1 MLARALLG
9 LVVAAAFFS
18 ESNALADNRIAL
30 LIGNQDYK
38 LDALD
43 LQNPHNDV
51 AVVGAALKQVGFD
64 VRIVRDAGFGRLQKE
79 VNRYT
84 KRLRRAGKDAVGFFY
99 YSGHGALNE
108 QNRYNYLIPTDVET
122 DDSAD
127 LWDGSIRL
135 KRIVSDLKDQASNAI
150 HFVVF
155 DACRNELKLSTKSS
169 KSLRQSKGFKPIREN
184 VRGMLVAYA
193 TAEGE
198 IASDVGKGVGPYAKA
213 LARWITTPGV
223 EAVTMFREVQVSVYN
238 AIGQEPWY
246 AHGALK
252 RFYFAGRGN
261 DQTETQPQSP
271 LGEAAQAWRS
281 IASSNN
287 VSDYETFRRRYGKAE
302 PFYDDL
308 AKNRIEQLSGN
319 TTAPPSR
326 LSVAE
331 AFQVGQEA
339 SRTNDWARA
348 APHYRLAAEAGHA
361 RSMALYGYALENGFG
376 VRQDRDEAI
385 RWFRRASEKGD
396 VQGTFSLAWAN
407 NNGFGTSADP
417 LRAAELFLKIIAS
430 GENRDFYINTMFKA
444 RASLKAQTI
453 IAMQDELGLRKD
465 GIFGPVL
472 RRALAN
478 HK

>member
-1 MLARALLG
+1 M
-9 LVVAAAFFS
+9 
-18 ESNALADNRIAL
+18 
-30 LIGNQDYK
+30 LIGNQDYN
-38 LDALD
+38 LDQLD
-43 LQNPHNDV
+43 LQHPHNDV

-108 QNRYNYLIPTDVET
+108 QNRYNYLIPIDVET

-155 DACRNELKLSTKSS
+155 DACRNELKLSTTGS

-184 VRGMLVAYA
+184 VRGMLIAYA

-198 IASDVGKGVGPYAKA
+198 IASDIGKGVGPYANA
-213 LARWITTPGV
+213 LASWITRPGI

-252 RFYFAGRGN
+252 RVYFAGRGEE
-261 DQTETQPQSP
+261 QAETQPQPP
-271 LGEAAQAWRS
+271 LGEAAQAWQS

-287 VSDYETFRRRYGKAE
+287 VSDYETFRRRYGKAN

-308 AKNRIEQLSGN
+308 AKNRIKQLSDN
-319 TTAPPSR
+319 TTAPSSR
-326 LSVAE
+326 SLGALSASQ
-331 AFQVGQEA
+331 AFQVAQQA
-339 SRTNDWARA
+339 SRTSDWACA
-348 APHYRLAAEAGHA
+348 APHYLLAAQAGHA

-376 VRQDRDEAI
+376 VRQDRDKAI
-385 RWFRRASEKGD
+385 RWFRRAAEKGD

-417 LRAAELFLKIIAS
+417 LRAAELFLKVIAS
-430 GENRDFYINTMFKA
+430 GENRDFYISTMFKA

-453 IAMQDELGLRKD
+453 IAMQNELGLRKD
-465 GIFGPVL
+465 GKFGPVL
-472 RRALAN
+472 RRALAQHN
-478 HK
+478 GATR